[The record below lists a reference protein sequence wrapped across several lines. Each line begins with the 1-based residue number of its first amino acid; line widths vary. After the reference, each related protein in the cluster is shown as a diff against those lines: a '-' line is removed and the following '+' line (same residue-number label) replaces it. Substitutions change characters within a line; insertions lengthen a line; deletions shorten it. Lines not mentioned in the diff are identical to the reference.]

1 MKTLEIRLG
10 FYKVICLSVKFHN
23 HSFSAQTSI
32 IQSLQ
37 YFEHLSE
44 PMAELLSI
52 LSKEFDHT
60 QLTEEVLREIATR
73 NFTAQ
78 DPKGPRSFSKFLLKL
93 TEYIPRIVLK
103 QISLLLGQLDS
114 ESYPMRVA
122 IVEIIGLLINS
133 LAMTEGNDAAIAK
146 KQMDSFWELLMGRFL
161 DTSTYVRAKVIQTI
175 MKLLELPVKFI
186 QQRPLV
192 TELAIRHLD
201 DKSAIVR
208 RYAVALISK
217 LVTTHPFGLIH
228 GGDLNLQLWEDRH
241 REVKTELEAME
252 ARELA
257 SLPEGFDDEEEEL
270 DEEEEEIEDEEG
282 AADEDEDEG
291 MEGSVEGTPK
301 PKKVKKVKIKKEPK
315 PARPP
320 PDPNAVPVNQNALLA
335 LRFAKNYHDEALAL
349 VRAVDGAVPKLNE
362 LLNSTGRAE
371 VLEAMDFFK
380 VAHEYKF
387 ESATVGI
394 KTMLHLIWVKDN
406 SSVVADDGKELKGI
420 RSRVIEC
427 YKAIYFEAVIDLS
440 PKQQVSRIARNMIE
454 SVAPPHCVSLI
465 YLLCPVADLLCPPA
479 DSPTARHSPR
489 SRRSRSSCEP

>member
-1 MKTLEIRLG
+1 MHTDVTLCG
-10 FYKVICLSVKFHN
+10 
-23 HSFSAQTSI
+23 
-32 IQSLQ
+32 
-37 YFEHLSE
+37 
-44 PMAELLSI
+44 P
-52 LSKEFDHT
+52 
-60 QLTEEVLREIATR
+60 REISTR

-78 DPKGPRSFSKFLLKL
+78 DPKGPRSFSRFLLKL
-93 TEYIPRIVLK
+93 TETTPRVVLK

-122 IVEIIGLLINS
+122 IVEIIGLLITN
-133 LAMTEGNDAAIAK
+133 LALAEGGDAAITK
-146 KQMDSFWELLMGRFL
+146 KQIESFWDLLMRRFL

-175 MKLLELPVKFI
+175 IKLLELPVKFI

-217 LVTTHPFGLIH
+217 LVSTHPFGLIH
-228 GGDLNLQLWEDRH
+228 GGDLNLALWEERH
-241 REVKTELEAME
+241 RVVKTELEAME

-257 SLPEGFDDEEEEL
+257 SLPEGFDDN
-270 DEEEEEIEDEEG
+270 DSDQ
-282 AADEDEDEG
+282 DEDEDEAG
-291 MEGSVEGTPK
+291 EDDNDRGEEDEAEENGEDEATEGSVVGTPK
-301 PKKVKKVKIKKEPK
+301 PKKVKKVKAKQEPK
-315 PARPP
+315 PERPP
-320 PDPNAVPVNQNALLA
+320 HDPNAPPVNQNALLA

-349 VRAVDGAVPKLNE
+349 VRAVEGAIPKLNE

-371 VLEAMDFFK
+371 VLEAMDFFRI
-380 VAHEYKF
+380 AHEYKF

-406 SSVVADDGKELKGI
+406 SAVVADDGKELKGI

-427 YKAIYFEAVIDLS
+427 YKELYFEAVVDLT

-454 SVAPPHCVSLI
+454 SVQTLSRPLSLLSLSLTLVSIL
-465 YLLCPVADLLCPPA
+465 PD
-479 DSPTARHSPR
+479 
-489 SRRSRSSCEP
+489 